1 MKKLTS
7 LTTVLNPDDSTYVSL
22 IYIDED
28 GLTQRQ
34 ELSNDETKALLT
46 AIGKVLTDFTIVK

>member
-7 LTTVLNPDDSTYVSL
+7 LTTVLNQDDSTYVSL

-34 ELSNDETKALLT
+34 ELSNAETKALLT
-46 AIGKVLTDFTIVK
+46 AIGNVLTDFTIVK